1 MVSGPGPVSMLAEGK
16 RVLRAEAGAILAVG
30 ARLGDE
36 FDHAVHAISCVRV
49 LHVTG
54 VGKSG
59 HVGQKIAGTLASTG
73 TPASFLHPTDAV
85 HGDLGRVLHHDGILA
100 ISRSGECEET
110 LAVVRAFKALY
121 RPPTDPKFEQTRYPP
136 ILALTGVLDSSLAQ
150 FADIVLDCAAEE
162 ADPDGLAPTASTAA
176 TMAMGDALAMAL
188 KLRRGFSAE
197 DFRKRHPAG
206 VLGQSANGGEA

>member
-1 MVSGPGPVSMLAEGK
+1 MSGPGPVSMLAEGK

-36 FDHAVHAISCVRV
+36 FDCAVRAISCVRV
-49 LHVTG
+49 LHITG

-73 TPASFLHPTDAV
+73 TPASFLHPTEAV
-85 HGDLGRVLHHDGILA
+85 HGDLGRVLHHDGLLA

-110 LAVVRAFKALY
+110 LAAVRAFRALF
-121 RPPTDPKFEQTRYPP
+121 RPPTDPKFEQTIYPP
-136 ILALTGVLDSSLAQ
+136 IIAMTGVLDSSLAKL
-150 FADIVLDCAAEE
+150 ADTVLDCAAEE
-162 ADPDGLAPTASTAA
+162 ADPDGLAPTASTTA

-188 KLRRGFSAE
+188 KKRRGFTAE
-197 DFRKRHPAG
+197 DFRRRHPAG
-206 VLGQSANGGEA
+206 SLGTSRASVAS